1 MQAKSLKQHMLLTLK
16 LGMPLILGQITVMA
30 MSVVDTVMAGR
41 LGSIALAAVGVGSA
55 VWASV
60 VVFVL
65 GILMATPPL
74 VSEMDGAGRHEKI
87 GPLIRQVMWLALM
100 LAVVSFLVLRSLP
113 PVFELMG
120 TRPEVR
126 PEAIGYLKA
135 ISWGIFPFTI
145 FLAFRYLADGVSHT
159 RFTMYIS
166 FLGLLLNIPFN
177 YILMFGKLGFPALG
191 VRGCGYATAS
201 VLLCQ
206 MLAYGSIIARHRQF
220 KAYAVFSHWERPDAD
235 EIRRIL
241 RLGLPIGVAVFAE
254 AGFFSIVTMMASRL
268 EPHVIAAH
276 QITLNFASLLFM
288 IPLGLAMAITIR
300 VGNAVG
306 RKNPEDIRR
315 AGWVGIGLTLL
326 TQSLSAWILFTWP
339 EHVAHWYTD
348 DAAIIAVAVNLL
360 FLAGIFQIADGLQ
373 VAAAGALRGLQDTR
387 FLMFSTILAF
397 WGVGF
402 VVSWWLAFGQNL
414 GAEGLWIGLIAGLIL
429 AAILNLWRFYHKTRD
444 KELLKLLAELDPKN
458 ALHLS

>member
-1 MQAKSLKQHMLLTLK
+1 MQAKSIKQHVVLTLK
-16 LGMPLILGQITVMA
+16 LGLPLILGQITVVA
-30 MSVVDTVMAGR
+30 MSFVDTVMAGK

-74 VSEMDGAGRHEKI
+74 VSEMDGASRHGKI
-87 GPLIRQVMWLALM
+87 GPLIRQVMWLAIG
-100 LAVVSFLVLRSLP
+100 LAVVSFIVLRNLP
-113 PVFELMG
+113 PVFEVMG

-126 PEAIGYLKA
+126 PEAIAYLKA
-135 ISWGIFPFTI
+135 ISWGIFPFTL

-166 FLGLLLNIPFN
+166 FLGLLLNIPLN

-191 VRGCGYATAS
+191 VRGCGYATAA
-201 VLLCQ
+201 VLFCQ
-206 MLAYGSIIARHRQF
+206 MLAYGGIIAGHRHFRV
-220 KAYAVFSHWERPDAD
+220 YRVFGQWEKPDWA
-235 EIRRIL
+235 EIRRIVK
-241 RLGLPIGVAVFAE
+241 LGFPIGVAVFAE
-254 AGFFSIVTMMASRL
+254 AGFFSVVTIMASRL

-306 RKNPEDIRR
+306 RKSPEDIRR

-326 TQSLSAWILFTWP
+326 TQTISALILFNYP
-339 EHVAHWYTD
+339 EQIARLYTD
-348 DAAIIAVAVNLL
+348 DAMIISVAVSLL
-360 FLAGIFQIADGLQ
+360 FLAGIFQLADGLQ

-402 VVSWWLAFGQNL
+402 VVSWWLAFEQGQ

-429 AAILNLWRFYHKTRD
+429 AAILNLWRFYQKTRP
-444 KELLKLLAELDPKN
+444 ESL
-458 ALHLS
+458 

>member
-1 MQAKSLKQHMLLTLK
+1 MQAKSIKQHVLLTLK
-16 LGMPLILGQITVMA
+16 LGLPLILGQITVVA
-30 MSVVDTVMAGR
+30 MSFVDTVMAGR

-87 GPLIRQVMWLALM
+87 GPLIRQVMWLALI
-100 LAVVSFLVLRSLP
+100 LAIFSFVILRTLP

-126 PEAIGYLKA
+126 PDAIGYLKA
-135 ISWGIFPFTI
+135 ISWGIFPFTL

-159 RFTMYIS
+159 RYTMYIS

-177 YILMFGKLGFPALG
+177 YVLMFGKLGFPALG
-191 VRGCGYATAS
+191 VRGCGYATAA
-201 VLLCQ
+201 VLFCQ
-206 MLAYGSIIARHRQF
+206 MLAYGAIIGTHRHFRPF
-220 KAYAVFSHWERPDAD
+220 GVFSQWEKPDWH
-235 EIRRIL
+235 EIRRVV
-241 RLGLPIGVAVFAE
+241 RLGFPIGVAVFAE
-254 AGFFSIVTMMASRL
+254 AGFFSVVTIMASRL
-268 EPHVIAAH
+268 APHVIAAH

-288 IPLGLAMAITIR
+288 IPLGLAMVITIR

-306 RKNPEDIRR
+306 RKCPEDIRR
-315 AGWVGIGLTLL
+315 AGWVGIALTLV
-326 TQSLSAWILFTWP
+326 TQTISAMILFTWP
-339 EHVAHWYTD
+339 EQIAHLYTD
-348 DAAIIAVAVNLL
+348 DALIVSVAVSLL
-360 FLAGIFQIADGLQ
+360 FLAGIFQLADGLQ

-402 VVSWWLAFGQNL
+402 VVSWWLTFEKNM

-429 AAILNLWRFYHKTRD
+429 AAILNLWRFYQKTRPA
-444 KELLKLLAELDPKN
+444 ELRRLLAEIDPDN

>member
-16 LGMPLILGQITVMA
+16 LGLPLILGQLTVMA
-30 MSVVDTVMAGR
+30 MSFVDTVMAGR

-87 GPLIRQVMWLALM
+87 GPLIRQVMWLAVI
-100 LAVVSFLVLRSLP
+100 LAVISFFVLRALP

-126 PEAIGYLKA
+126 PEAIEYLKA
-135 ISWGIFPFTI
+135 ISWGIFPFTL

-191 VRGCGYATAS
+191 VRGCGYATAI

-206 MLAYGSIIARHRQF
+206 MLAYGVIISRHRLFQPF
-220 KAYAVFSHWERPDAD
+220 AVF
-235 EIRRIL
+235 RRFDPPRWSQIK
-241 RLGLPIGVAVFAE
+241 RVVCLGFPIGVAVFAE
-254 AGFFSIVTMMASRL
+254 AGFFSVVTIMASRL
-268 EPHVIAAH
+268 EPHMIAAH
-276 QITLNFASLLFM
+276 QVTLNFASLLFM
-288 IPLGLAMAITIR
+288 VPLGLAMAITIR
-300 VGNAVG
+300 VGNALG

-315 AGWVGIGLTLL
+315 AGWVGTGLTLF
-326 TQSLSAWILFTWP
+326 TQTLAAWILFTWP
-339 EHVAHWYTD
+339 EHIAQLYTGD
-348 DAAIIAVAVNLL
+348 PAIIIVAVKLL
-360 FLAGIFQIADGLQ
+360 FLAGIFQLADGLQ

-402 VVSWWLAFGQNL
+402 VVAWWLTFHRHM
-414 GAEGLWIGLIAGLIL
+414 GAEGLWMGLIAGLTL
-429 AAILNLWRFYHKTRD
+429 AAFLNLWRFYRQTRQHHLQR
-444 KELLKLLAELDPKN
+444 LLTGADTKR
-458 ALHLS
+458 ALHTT